1 MVPLAIKLAQLLT
14 NEMFAYMLMVIMA
27 AFAGSKLFKR
37 FKKEISPRESFMWFA
52 WTGMLVSII
61 VFSVYLG
68 APMTAIKAVWCVL
81 SGLIAV
87 RFLTEDRLKYW
98 KKQEEYCKMLRSCN
112 LKTDRKLR
120 PLTLRMIELGPK
132 NWTTS

>member
-14 NEMFAYMLMVIMA
+14 NEMFAYMLMVIIA

-87 RFLTEDRLKYW
+87 RFLTEDRSAEILEEARRVLQDA
-98 KKQEEYCKMLRSCN
+98 KKLQSQDRSQ
-112 LKTDRKLR
+112 TPPSD
-120 PLTLRMIELGPK
+120 TQDD
-132 NWTTS
+132 